1 MAKHITAFLLDRVPG
16 TDEARLRCRVKW
28 DGCRQ
33 SVAVSVGHRVNVARW
48 DMDRQRCVPRSFH
61 GRSRVPAAVIN
72 EDLDRIGEAADAAFV
87 KIKQEGRTPDPA
99 EIREALVKAVRPD
112 RAKDPETGNWKKNV
126 FHAFTHFMAERG
138 ERNRWTDATY
148 KKMMNVR
155 RHLQEWRPSL
165 KWSDFNED
173 GLFSYV
179 AHLRTSTRMD
189 NRSDRSGLRDSTV
202 EKHVSFLK
210 WFLSWADQ
218 KGLLKCR
225 DYINFRPK
233 LQTAEKPVI
242 FHEWDELLHMYSL
255 DLSERPELAPI
266 RDIFCFCAFTS
277 LRYSD
282 VRALRWS
289 DVYADS
295 LHVTTQK
302 TTDALVIELN
312 DYSQELLGRYVDEG
326 LPEDRVFPVPTN
338 QTMNEKLKEL
348 GELCGFSQLIR
359 VTEFRNGR
367 RYDALLPKWSLLGTH
382 AARRTFICNAL
393 MMGIAPNVVMRW
405 TGHSDYDSMK
415 PYIAIADTAKAQA
428 MSKFNKKNR
437 D

>member
-1 MAKHITAFLLDRVPG
+1 MIKRIVAFLLDRVPG
-16 TDEARLRCRVKW
+16 TAEARLRCRVKW

-33 SVAVSVGHRVNVARW
+33 SAAVSVGYRVNVSRW
-48 DMDRQRCVPRSFH
+48 DMEAQRCAPRSFH
-61 GRSRVPAAVIN
+61 GRHRVPAAVIN
-72 EDLDRIGEAADAAFV
+72 AELDRISEAVDALFLRQAA
-87 KIKQEGRTPDPA
+87 EGREPDLA
-99 EIREALVKAVRPD
+99 TVREALLAAVRP
-112 RAKDPETGNWKKNV
+112 ALPSSPESGDWRTNV
-126 FHAFTHFMAERG
+126 YHAFNRFLAERG

-155 RHLQEWRPSL
+155 HHLEEWRPSL
-165 KWSDFNED
+165 RWSDFDED
-173 GLFSYV
+173 GLFSYIS
-179 AHLRTSTRMD
+179 HLRTATRMD
-189 NRSDRSGLRDSTV
+189 NRSDREGLRDSTV

-225 DYINFRPK
+225 DYLNFRPK
-233 LQTAEKPVI
+233 LQKAEKPVI
-242 FHEWDELLHMYSL
+242 YLEWPELMRMYEL
-255 DLSERPELAPI
+255 DLSERPELAVV

-289 DVYADS
+289 DVGEDR
-295 LHVTTQK
+295 LRVVTQK
-302 TTDALVIELN
+302 TTDSLIIELN

-326 LPEDRVFPVPTN
+326 LPDDRVFPVPAN
-338 QTMNEKLKEL
+338 QTMNARLKEL
-348 GELCGFSQLIR
+348 GKLCGLNQLVR

-367 RYDALLPKWSLLGTH
+367 RQDALVSKWSLLGTH

-405 TGHSDYDSMK
+405 TGHADYDSMK
-415 PYIAIADTAKAQA
+415 PYIAIADSVKAREMA
-428 MSKFNKKNR
+428 KFNKKR